1 MIWATVSSSLVF
13 TAKNIVNLISELTF
27 YIGLFKYLSII
38 FIILLNFRNEIL
50 ILHVHALCLPAC
62 TVEPVGCVSHS
73 TLSVYLF
80 SICQYA
86 VTVLLSIRQRIW
98 GTQQWPQNWKRSVF
112 IPIPKK
118 GKAKECSSYRTI
130 ALLSHAS
137 KVTPKIPQA
146 RLQQYVMYELPD
158 VQAGFRKGRG
168 TKDQIANI
176 HWIIEKA
183 REFQKNIC
191 FIDYANAFESVD
203 HNKR

>member
-118 GKAKECSSYRTI
+118 GKAKECSNYCII
-130 ALLSHAS
+130 ALISYAS
-137 KVTPKIPQA
+137 NAQNFPSQA
-146 RLQQYVMYELPD
+146 STVHQLWTSRCSSWL
-158 VQAGFRKGRG
+158 
-168 TKDQIANI
+168 
-176 HWIIEKA
+176 
-183 REFQKNIC
+183 
-191 FIDYANAFESVD
+191 
-203 HNKR
+203 